1 MEKRK
6 TIYLKNI
13 AICSEFIFF
22 LLSLLIMTLYI
33 DRREY
38 KNFLNKVEKNT
49 FLADAHLI
57 SMLNLKAPAKILQ
70 RYLKG
75 KGDLHDL
82 IVFTN
87 NITLNNPSSTY
98 YIKINGQS
106 SGERPPAFINKNS
119 FKIGRKYQ
127 LFNYK
132 NDIILS
138 NRLTTSNSELFTL
151 YNINQDILFKS
162 KLLNSDIQG
171 YSIENNGKSIR
182 WLTSKTSIQKNYNIV
197 NLKDYKMHSYG
208 QLIKVPNSNGYPGI
222 SYIMS
227 DNEFIRNKTK
237 SIHFFYLIAV
247 ILFSIALK
255 LTDLFSKIL
264 ESLIQD
270 MKELSVKGEVNKGTG
285 KYSRFKEY
293 HNIIRLFNSIIKL
306 RLDTE
311 KKLFLSYREMEY
323 QVEKRTS
330 ALKSAMERAEFAS
343 KEKMNFL
350 AQVSHEIRTPMN
362 CIIGFCEISLSSRHK
377 KDADYYTNK
386 IILESETLLRLVN
399 DILDDSEIENGKMK
413 LEKNTIHLKD
423 FINRIC
429 DLGTPFTTNKDLIL
443 NYNIDGTVPECITID
458 ELRLYQIISNIY
470 FNALKYTSKGTIEIK
485 VSSSSNKIMVIKIS
499 DTGIGIPDNKVDF
512 IFKDYE
518 RIRGNLNRGIKGTG
532 LGLTL
537 TKKIVNLMGGSIEV
551 QSKEGKGSTF
561 TLKIPY
567 LEAENK
573 ETENIIKI
581 EKNSPK
587 FISKDIL
594 LVEDYPT
601 NRMIARNHLES
612 IGLNVFEAVDG
623 NEAIKI
629 CKKKKFDLILMDIQ
643 MPGLNGFESTEQI
656 REQSCINK
664 STPIYAITANG
675 QKSVETKSK
684 EVGMDGIIHKPIRK
698 KEFLETISNLLNNEV
713 TIK

>member
-1 MEKRK
+1 MKKHK

-13 AICSEFIFF
+13 AICSEFVIF
-22 LLSLLIMTLYI
+22 LVSLIIITLYI

-38 KNFLNKVEKNT
+38 KNFLIKVEKNT
-49 FLADAHLI
+49 YLVDAHLR
-57 SMLNLKAPAKILQ
+57 SMMNLKAPSKILQ
-70 RYLKG
+70 RYING
-75 KGDLHDL
+75 KGELNDLL
-82 IVFTN
+82 VFTN
-87 NITLNNPSSTY
+87 NITLNSPYSTY
-98 YIKINGQS
+98 HIKIKDHII
-106 SGERPPAFINKNS
+106 GEKPPFFIQKNS
-119 FKIGRKYQ
+119 IKKDRKFQ

-138 NRLTTSNSELFTL
+138 NRLTSTNSELFTL
-151 YNINQDILFKS
+151 YNINRDELFKS
-162 KLLNSDIQG
+162 KIINSDIQG
-171 YSIENNGKSIR
+171 YCIENNGKSTR
-182 WLTSKTSIQKNYNIV
+182 WLSSKEIVRRNHNIKD
-197 NLKDYKMHSYG
+197 LKDYKMFSYS
-208 QLIKVPNSNGYPGI
+208 QLVKVPNGNGYPGI
-222 SYIMS
+222 NYIMS
-227 DNEFIRNKTK
+227 DREFIRNKTK
-237 SIHFFYLIAV
+237 SIHFFYLVAI
-247 ILFSIALK
+247 ILFSVALK
-255 LTDLFSKIL
+255 LTNLFSTIL

-270 MKELSVKGEVNKGTG
+270 IKELSVKGEVNTGTG

-362 CIIGFCEISLSSRHK
+362 CIIGFCEISLSSRNK
-377 KDADYYTNK
+377 IDADYYTNK
-386 IILESETLLRLVN
+386 IISESETLLRLVN

-413 LEKNTIHLKD
+413 LERNTIHFKE
-423 FINRIC
+423 FIKRIC
-429 DLGTPFTTNKDLIL
+429 DLGTPFTTNKDLTL
-443 NYNIDGTVPECITID
+443 DYNIEKSVPEYITID

-470 FNALKYTSKGTIEIK
+470 FNALKYTSSGTIDINI
-485 VSSSSNKIMVIKIS
+485 SSGNNKTIIVEIS

-518 RIRGNLNRGIKGTG
+518 RIRGELNRGIKGTG

-537 TKKIVNLMGGSIEV
+537 TKKIVNLMGGTIEV
-551 QSKEGKGSTF
+551 KSQEGKGSTF
-561 TLKIPY
+561 TLNIPY
-567 LEAENK
+567 QEADNNK
-573 ETENIIKI
+573 IK
-581 EKNSPK
+581 KNTNNYTNSPR
-587 FISKDIL
+587 IASKDVL

-612 IGLNVFEAVDG
+612 IGLNVFEATDG
-623 NEAIKI
+623 YEAIKI

-643 MPGLNGFESTEQI
+643 MPGLNGFESTVKI
-656 REQSCINK
+656 REESCINE
-664 STPIYAITANG
+664 STLIYAITANG
-675 QKSVETKSK
+675 QKSVESKSK

-698 KEFLETISNLLNNEV
+698 KEFLSTISDLLKTEV
-713 TIK
+713 ATK